1 MSLLDRPEIYLELD
15 PGGLRRRI
23 RQLPK
28 HCEEGWRRARS
39 LESFR
44 AVEPI
49 DRVMFGGMGGSAI
62 AGDLVVDLTAG
73 TPGVSMTVVRGFD
86 LPSALDH
93 RSLAVMCSYSGNT
106 EETLALFRRVIG
118 SGAKVLVV
126 GRGGQLREEA
136 HRHQVPFLEIGLVG
150 EPRSA
155 VGYNLL
161 LLLGALDHWG
171 IASTGEHELGQA
183 IEALEQLN
191 SRCGEEVPTIENPA
205 KQLAADLLGHAV
217 VVCGG
222 GIFSGVGRRWKT
234 QLNENAKV
242 WAFFE
247 ELPELLHNTVEAFG
261 DSRENGQSVAVVLL
275 RPQTANPELLER
287 FGVLAAML
295 DHSGLPYRELAAVD
309 GPPLAQVLGMLSFG
323 DWVSYYLALLRGV
336 DPSPTLA
343 IDRSKETLARLR
355 KQLKS

>member
-1 MSLLDRPEIYLELD
+1 MSLLDQPEIYAALD

-23 RQLPK
+23 RQLPQ

-39 LESFR
+39 LERFE
-44 AVEPI
+44 AGEPI
-49 DRVMFGGMGGSAI
+49 NRVMFGGMGGSAI
-62 AGDLVVDLTAG
+62 AGDLVVDLASR

-86 LPSALDH
+86 LPVALDQ
-93 RSLAVMCSYSGNT
+93 RSLAVLCSYSGNT
-106 EETLALFRRVIG
+106 EETLALFRRVIDT
-118 SGAKVLVV
+118 GARVLVV
-126 GRGGQLREEA
+126 GRGGRLREEA
-136 HRHQVPFLEIGLVG
+136 SGHQVPYLEIGLIG

-171 IASTGEHELGQA
+171 IAPTGEHELGQA

-191 SRCGEEVPTIENPA
+191 SRCGEEITTGENPA
-205 KQLAADLLGHAV
+205 KQLAADLSGHAV

-261 DSRENGQSVAVVLL
+261 DSRATGQLVAVVLL
-275 RPQTANPELLER
+275 RPETASPELLER
-287 FGVLAAML
+287 FGVLAEML
-295 DHSGLPYRELAAVD
+295 DHSGLPYRELAAGGWASL
-309 GPPLAQVLGMLSFG
+309 GPSARQCS
-323 DWVSYYLALLRGV
+323 
-336 DPSPTLA
+336 PSATG
-343 IDRSKETLARLR
+343 
-355 KQLKS
+355 